1 MALWASLPSLWAQ
14 SNVLTVVPPA
24 KITAKHGD
32 AVTAKVQVQVQ
43 SGYHVNS
50 NTPTDAYL
58 IPLRL
63 TWESTVWQPG
73 EVTFPKPVL
82 EKYEFAEKALSVFT
96 GNFEIVTKFKV
107 PAEAPSGLNIVAGKL
122 RYQACT
128 NQMCLPPKTLE
139 VKFSVD
145 TR

>member
-1 MALWASLPSLWAQ
+1 M
-14 SNVLTVVPPA
+14 
-24 KITAKHGD
+24 TAR
-32 AVTAKVQVQVQ
+32 VQVQVQ

-50 NTPTDAYL
+50 NTPTDPYL

-63 TWESTVWQPG
+63 NWESAVWHPG
-73 EVTFPKPVL
+73 EVAFPKPAL
-82 EKYEFAEKALSVFT
+82 EKYDFAEKALSVFT
-96 GNFEIVTKFKV
+96 GSFDIVTKFKV
-107 PAEAPSGLNIVAGKL
+107 PADAPPGLNIVAGKL